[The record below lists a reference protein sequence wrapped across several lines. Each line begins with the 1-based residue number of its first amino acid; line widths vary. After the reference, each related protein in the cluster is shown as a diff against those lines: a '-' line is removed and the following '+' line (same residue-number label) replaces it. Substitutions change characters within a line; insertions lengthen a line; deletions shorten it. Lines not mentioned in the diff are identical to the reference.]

1 VRQFGGCYPHGDNSD
16 FLRKRGVAMLR
27 IRDVL
32 KTKGSD
38 IWSVSSKVT
47 VYKALEVMAEKNVGA
62 LLVVEDE
69 KLVGIFSERDYA
81 RKVVL
86 KGKHAQDILLEELMT
101 KEVYSVTPSETV
113 EECMAVMTAAH
124 CRHMP
129 VYEDKKLVGVVSI
142 GDIVNA
148 TIIEHKVKIRDLE
161 KYIAGF

>member
-1 VRQFGGCYPHGDNSD
+1 
-16 FLRKRGVAMLR
+16 MLR

-32 KTKGSD
+32 KTKGSN
-38 IWSVSSKVT
+38 IWTVGSKIT
-47 VYKALEVMAEKNVGA
+47 VYEALEVMAEKNIGA
-62 LLVVEDE
+62 LLVVDNE

-86 KGKHAQDILLEELMT
+86 RGKHAQDIQIEELMT
-101 KEVYSVTPSETV
+101 KEVYSVTPNETV

-129 VYEDKKLVGVVSI
+129 VFEDQTLIGVVSI

-148 TIIEHKVKIRDLE
+148 TITEHKVKIRNLE
-161 KYIAGF
+161 KYITGS

>member
-1 VRQFGGCYPHGDNSD
+1 
-16 FLRKRGVAMLR
+16 MLR

-32 KTKGSD
+32 KTKGSN
-38 IWSVSSKVT
+38 IWTVGSKIT
-47 VYKALEVMAEKNVGA
+47 VYEALEVMAEKDIGA
-62 LLVVEDE
+62 LLVVDNE

-86 KGKHAQDILLEELMT
+86 RGKHAQDIQIEELMT
-101 KEVYSVTPSETV
+101 KEVYSVTPNETV

-129 VYEDKKLVGVVSI
+129 VFEDQTLIGVVSI

-148 TIIEHKVKIRDLE
+148 TITEHKVKIRNLE
-161 KYIAGF
+161 KYITGS

>member
-1 VRQFGGCYPHGDNSD
+1 
-16 FLRKRGVAMLR
+16 MLK

-32 KTKGSD
+32 KTKGNEV
-38 IWSVSSKVT
+38 WSVDPKKT
-47 VYKALEVMAEKNVGA
+47 VYEALEVMADKNVGA
-62 LLVVEDE
+62 LVVLDDG

-86 KGKHAQDILLEELMT
+86 KGYHAQDIHVEDLMT
-101 KEVYSVTPSETV
+101 KEVYSVTPAETV

-129 VYEDKKLVGVVSI
+129 VFEDDRLVGLVSI

-148 TIIEHKVKIRDLE
+148 TITEQKVKIRDLE
-161 KYIAGF
+161 KYITGI

>member
-1 VRQFGGCYPHGDNSD
+1 
-16 FLRKRGVAMLR
+16 MLR

-32 KTKGSD
+32 KTKGSN
-38 IWSVSSKVT
+38 IWTVGSKFT
-47 VYKALEVMAEKNVGA
+47 VYEALEVMAEKDIGA
-62 LLVVEDE
+62 LLVVDNE

-86 KGKHAQDILLEELMT
+86 RGKHAQDIQIEELMT
-101 KEVYSVTPSETV
+101 KEVYSVTPNETV

-129 VYEDKKLVGVVSI
+129 VFEDQELIGVVSI

-148 TIIEHKVKIRDLE
+148 TITEHKVKIRDLE
-161 KYIAGF
+161 KYITGF